1 MSLNRKEI
9 DRQLLNE
16 YAQRRQQNE
25 REFERRKQQ
34 IAEQN
39 PKVGR
44 LLEQNMGLMMKGMR
58 ASLTNPQ
65 NAKRVAQ
72 AMGRQA
78 RDNKAEIGRLLG
90 DMGYEADYLEE
101 SSVYRCKIC
110 EDSGYVGSPVKQ
122 FCSCFNQRRI
132 ELLYSQSSLKG
143 VEAQTFENFDL
154 GVFPDAPAQN
164 GLSQRDQMA
173 KVREYLEKYADL
185 FPENPKGN
193 VLLLGESGLGKT
205 YLLNCVAHRVIAG
218 GNVAVKVTAYR
229 MLEAM
234 RQRHITAGMSE
245 NGEMDAMHQCDLL
258 LIDDLGT
265 EPMMQNITL
274 EYLFG
279 LLNERIER
287 GRCTLVA
294 TNLTIDE
301 LRSRYTERIA
311 SRLLDQSR
319 TQVIRLTGRDVR
331 LNPGR

>member
-25 REFERRKQQ
+25 RELEQRRGQ
-34 IAEQN
+34 IAREN
-39 PKVGR
+39 LKIAS
-44 LLEQNMGLMMKGMR
+44 LLEQNMALMMKCAR
-58 ASLTNPQ
+58 EAAFNPQ
-65 NAKRVAQ
+65 NAKKFAQEARQQ
-72 AMGRQA
+72 AM
-78 RDNKAEIGRLLG
+78 DNNGQIRRLLAE
-90 DMGYEADYLEE
+90 MGYEANYLDED
-101 SSVYRCKIC
+101 SIYRCKIC
-110 EDSGYVGSPVKQ
+110 KDSAYVGSPIKE

-132 ELLYSQSSLKG
+132 EMLYSQSSLKG

-154 GVFPDAPAQN
+154 SIFPESPVQN

-173 KVREYLEKYADL
+173 KVREYLERYADL
-185 FPENPKGN
+185 FPRNPKGN

-234 RQRHITAGMSE
+234 RQRHITAGMNE
-245 NGEMDAMHQCDLL
+245 NGEMDAMLQCDLL

-287 GRCTLVA
+287 ARCTLVA

-319 TQVIRLTGRDVR
+319 TQVIRLMGRDVR